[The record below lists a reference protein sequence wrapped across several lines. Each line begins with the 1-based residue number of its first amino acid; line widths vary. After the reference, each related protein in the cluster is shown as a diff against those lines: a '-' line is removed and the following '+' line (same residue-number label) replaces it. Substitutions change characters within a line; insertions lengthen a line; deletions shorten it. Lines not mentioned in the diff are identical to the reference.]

1 MPQSTEQTEIL
12 NAEEVARRYKVAQ
25 STVYAWADKG
35 VLPAIRLGGSVRFRN
50 DALIAFEN
58 EQLTGTRMSAE

>member
-1 MPQSTEQTEIL
+1 MPESIEQKEIL

-25 STVYAWADKG
+25 STVYEWAEKG
-35 VLPAIRLGGSVRFRN
+35 VRPAIRLSGTVRFRN

>member
-12 NAEEVARRYKVAQ
+12 NAEQVARRYKVAQ
-25 STVYAWADKG
+25 STVYEWADKG
-35 VLPAIRLGGSVRFRN
+35 VLPAIRLGGTVRFRN